1 MLVVHLGIVLV
12 LLALGALLPI
22 DRLPA
27 WVNLYLGV
35 AIGSAILVV
44 LALMLT

>member
-12 LLALGALLPI
+12 LLALAALLPI
-22 DRLPA
+22 DRLPG
-27 WVNLYLGV
+27 WLNLYLGV
-35 AIGSAILVV
+35 AIASAILVV

>member
-27 WVNLYLGV
+27 WVNLYVGV